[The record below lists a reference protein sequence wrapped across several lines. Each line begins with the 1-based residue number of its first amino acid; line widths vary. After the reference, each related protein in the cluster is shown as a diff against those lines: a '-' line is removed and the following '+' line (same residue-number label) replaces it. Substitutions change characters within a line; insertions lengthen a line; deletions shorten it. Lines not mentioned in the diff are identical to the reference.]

1 MDILAELNNVFR
13 QVFDDS
19 SLTVSRT
26 TTANDIDEWDSLTH
40 MNLVV
45 AVDSRHLFNQVDFAS
60 QVATPSRRYGA
71 DFGRAGLERVM
82 AERRENAGDD
92 VGAAAGAE

>member
-1 MDILAELNNVFR
+1 MDIITELNGVFR

-19 SLTVSRT
+19 TLNITRT

-45 AVDSRHLFNQVDFAS
+45 AVELKFGVKFALGELQS
-60 QVATPSRRYGA
+60 LKNVGDMA
-71 DFGRAGLERVM
+71 DAVTRKM
-82 AERRENAGDD
+82 K
-92 VGAAAGAE
+92 

>member
-1 MDILAELNNVFR
+1 MDIITELNTVFR

-19 SLTVSRT
+19 SLAVTRA

-45 AVDSRHLFNQVDFAS
+45 AVELKFGVKFALGELQS
-60 QVATPSRRYGA
+60 LKNVGDLA
-71 DFGRAGLERVM
+71 DAVQRKLK
-82 AERRENAGDD
+82 
-92 VGAAAGAE
+92 